1 MEETYSPE
9 GMLDSYLYECFQ
21 LLEQME
27 SIVLSGGTESFFD
40 TENVHEMFRI
50 LHTIKGTSGIMM
62 YDSIGMTAH
71 KLEDIFYYLRE
82 SAAEELPKS
91 KLSECIFQ
99 AADFMSGEWNKIREG
114 KNPDGNPEKVI
125 KKIEDYLAALKGY
138 MQKQGVELP
147 PENVYVP
154 PGMYYNAPHKEQKT
168 RKRVKIDLGME
179 PDEKSG
185 MNPGDYVIVDR
196 KQWEKDTLVGIR
208 MEKLEELT
216 VLSKRLVQLD
226 REAKGLEDE
235 DIKRRLH
242 EIVEEIGASVRDMRK
257 TPIATAFRRMNRVMY
272 DVSRRLSKSIEL
284 MTGGEEILIDRLLAE
299 QLTEPLMHMVR
310 NAADHGIESIEERKK
325 AGKEPRG
332 TIWLS
337 AEKKKNR
344 LYLSVRNDGREL
356 DAQQIFERAKE
367 KGLIEDAADIEDYT
381 EEEIFLMI
389 TRSGFSTTD
398 TVTEISGRGIGMDI
412 VASRLA
418 ELGGALQI
426 RNIPGEGVEMI
437 MEIPVD

>member
-1 MEETYSPE
+1 MEENYDPE

-27 SIVLSGGTESFFD
+27 SIVLSGGTEGFFD
-40 TENVHEMFRI
+40 TEDVHEMFRI
-50 LHTIKGTSGIMM
+50 LHTIKGTSSIMM

-82 SAAEELPKS
+82 SDAEEIPKS
-91 KLSECIFQ
+91 KLSECIFL

-114 KNPDGNPEKVI
+114 KNPDGNPEEVI
-125 KKIEDYLAALKGY
+125 KKIETYLVALKRY
-138 MQKQGVELP
+138 MQEQGAELP

-185 MNPGDYVIVDR
+185 INPGDYVIVDR
-196 KQWEKDTLVGIR
+196 KQWEKDTLVGVR

-226 REAKGLEDE
+226 REAEGLEDE

-242 EIVEEIGASVRDMRK
+242 EIVEKIGASVRDMRK
-257 TPIATAFRRMNRVMY
+257 TPIATAFRRMNRVVY

-284 MTGGEEILIDRLLAE
+284 MTGGEEILIDRLLVE

-310 NAADHGIESIEERKK
+310 NAADHGIESIEERKRV
-325 AGKEPRG
+325 GKEPRG

-344 LYLSVRNDGREL
+344 LYLSVRNDGRGL

-367 KGLIEDAADIEDYT
+367 KGWIEDAADIEDYT

-389 TRSGFSTTD
+389 TRSGFSTAD

-426 RNIPGEGVEMI
+426 RNIPEEGVEMI